1 MPRGKGKKSSLLDE
15 PGSGDE
21 FEAPPPNRMS
31 LEERK
36 ARRDRK
42 KGKKPRG
49 MVTSPRSSKQQ
60 RDSCCNDGS
69 TLVKGKKETSPWTL
83 KQKILYGG
91 AFVAFFGFLVML
103 KQGEEEYSWS
113 GLERDT
119 SEDDTSFYE
128 VLEVD
133 ASATN
138 KEIKKAYRKLSLKYH
153 PDRNPQ
159 CGKKCDVMTSKINH
173 AYETLGDAEKRRI
186 YDTTQGSLSSI
197 PSTAIELTYDN
208 FDDHVTNS
216 RGLFI
221 IQVYAEQYKECKTF
235 SAVWEDAIDRFSGY
249 VEFGRVHAIKHTSV
263 VRRLGASIRDYPTV
277 LAYVDGR
284 YYQTYPAMR
293 NPKKFFDLIHEDY
306 PTRQLWR
313 GDETKMTKL
322 FHKWQTS
329 DPKLPLIMIATK
341 KMNPSLMVSWM
352 ATQYHGV
359 VQFVHLN
366 PKPGSKT
373 NARNT
378 KQSTGRIRF
387 LSNELNKV
395 FGVDKF
401 KGHPKL
407 ITISP
412 QGESEVIDEKI
423 DKHNLKTFIKRYVQG
438 LVPQFTPWSYT
449 TVCGDHDIYCMLYLF
464 GCDGSTKGKAR
475 KLRDYTNLVRKTVPQ
490 LRDIQEQYHPKWV
503 QFGYIDV
510 MEDPLLQP
518 LCASG
523 NKTEMII
530 TSEGQTMMRVV
541 SKSLR
546 HFDDQ
551 QLFEYFEAVLNHESE
566 DPIMDA
572 PRIVPPPPP
581 RPSVMDDMVEF
592 VENLDWNDKDL
603 QLNVTIICGLIGAV
617 LMCMKGNC
625 TPQKI
630 VLTIF
635 ALSIFGGALPF
646 ILGMMGGLPGMG

>member
-1 MPRGKGKKSSLLDE
+1 MEMQRRLT
-15 PGSGDE
+15 
-21 FEAPPPNRMS
+21 

-42 KGKKPRG
+42 KNKKSKY
-49 MVTSPRSSKQQ
+49 VTSPSHSDCCSPIKQQ
-60 RDSCCNDGS
+60 EP
-69 TLVKGKKETSPWTL
+69 KPPKPAWTL

-91 AFVAFFGFLVML
+91 AFFAMIGFLVIL

-113 GLERDT
+113 GLERDQ

-128 VLEVD
+128 VLEID
-133 ASATN
+133 SSATQ
-138 KEIKKAYRKLSLKYH
+138 KEVKKAYRGLSLKYH
-153 PDRNPQ
+153 PDRNPN

-173 AYETLGDAEKRRI
+173 AYETLGNPEKRRI
-186 YDTTQGSLSSI
+186 YDTTQGSISSI

-221 IQVYAEQYKECKTF
+221 IQVYAEQYKECKSF
-235 SAVWEDAIDRFSGY
+235 ASIWEDAIDRFSGY
-249 VEFGRVHAIKHTSV
+249 VQFGRVHGIKHTSV

-313 GDETKMTKL
+313 GDETKLSKL
-322 FHKWQTS
+322 FHRWQAS
-329 DPKLPLIMIATK
+329 DPKLPIIMVATK
-341 KMNPSLMVSWM
+341 KMNPSLLVSWM

-387 LSNELNKV
+387 LSNELHKV
-395 FGVDKF
+395 FGVKKF
-401 KGHPKL
+401 KDHPKL

-423 DKHNLKTFIKRYVQG
+423 DKHNLKAFIKRYVQG
-438 LVPQFTPWSYT
+438 LVPQFNAWSYT
-449 TVCGDHDIYCMLYLF
+449 TVCGDHDIYCMLYVM
-464 GCDGSTKGKAR
+464 GCDGKTKGKAR
-475 KLRDYTNLVRKTVPQ
+475 RLRDFAKLVRKTVPQ

-510 MEDPLLQP
+510 VENALLQP
-518 LCASG
+518 LCAAG
-523 NKTEMII
+523 NETELII
-530 TSEGQTMMRVV
+530 VSEGQTMMRVV
-541 SKSLR
+541 GRALR
-546 HFDDQ
+546 QFDDQ

-566 DPIMDA
+566 DPSMDA
-572 PRIVPPPPP
+572 PRIIPPPPP
-581 RPSVMDDMVEF
+581 RASMVDDAMEYF
-592 VENLDWNDKDL
+592 ENLDWNDKDL
-603 QLNVTIICGLIGAV
+603 QLNVTIICCLVGLV
-617 LMCMKGNC
+617 VVCTKGNC
-625 TPQKI
+625 SAVNI

-635 ALSIFGGALPF
+635 AMSIFGGIIPF
-646 ILGMMGGLPGMG
+646 IAGMLGAFPGMGPGGGGRR